1 MTTPEV
7 NVITGAFSY
16 TGKYITR
23 RLLAMGKEVRTLT
36 GHPNNPNPFG
46 DAVRVFPFNFDRPHE
61 LVESLQGA
69 TTLYNTYWIR
79 FAHGSMTFDRA
90 VENTKTLIRAAEEA
104 GVRRIVHVSITN
116 PAETSRLPYFRGK
129 AVLER
134 AILSSALSYAIIRP
148 TVIFGSAPIR
158 LANAAT
164 ASSFAQARRKE
175 NEDILINNIA
185 WLLRRFPVF
194 PIFGSGQYRLQ
205 PLYVE
210 DMADIVV
217 NAGQHD
223 DNEII
228 DAVGPDI
235 FTFEEMV
242 RLIAQKLH
250 RRVMITHVRPDIAFF
265 LAKLIEPLVGDV
277 LITRDE
283 VSGLMTDLLI
293 SQKPPTGHTR
303 LSTWLDEHVDSA
315 GKHYASELKRH
326 YR

>member
-1 MTTPEV
+1 MTSEV
-7 NVITGAFSY
+7 NVITGAFGY
-16 TGKYITR
+16 TGKYITC
-23 RLLAMGKEVRTLT
+23 RLLDMGKEVRTLT

-46 DAVRVFPFNFDRPHE
+46 DAVRVFSFNFDRPRE
-61 LVESLQGA
+61 LVKSLQGA

-79 FAHGSMTFDRA
+79 FAHGSMNFDKA

-129 AVLER
+129 AVLEQ
-134 AILSSALSYAIIRP
+134 AILSSTLSYAIIRP

-158 LANAAT
+158 LANDAT

-185 WLLRRFPVF
+185 WLVRRFPVF
-194 PIFGSGQYRLQ
+194 PIFGSGRYRLQ
-205 PLYVE
+205 PIYVE

-235 FTFEEMV
+235 FTFEELV
-242 RLIAQKLH
+242 RLIAKKLH
-250 RRVMITHVRPDIAFF
+250 RRIVITRVRPNAAFF
-265 LAKLIEPLVGDV
+265 LAKLIEPVVGDV
-277 LITRDE
+277 LITQDE
-283 VSGLMTDLLI
+283 VSGLMADLLI
-293 SQKPPTGHTR
+293 SQKPATGHTR
-303 LSTWLDEHVDSA
+303 LGNWLHEHVDSV
-315 GKHYASELKRH
+315 GKHYASELERH